1 MLSTKKSRNSFYIIT
16 TVFWIAVYCVF
27 MKYALKWDKEKQLEA
42 QDMYSQ
48 VDDKSPEA
56 YYP

>member
-1 MLSTKKSRNSFYIIT
+1 
-16 TVFWIAVYCVF
+16 

>member
-1 MLSTKKSRNSFYIIT
+1 MLSTKKLHNSFYIIT

-27 MKYALKWDKEKQLEA
+27 MKYALKWDNEKKLEA
-42 QDMYSQ
+42 EDMYGQ
-48 VDDKSPEA
+48 VDDRSAEA

>member
-16 TVFWIAVYCVF
+16 TVFWITAYCVF

-42 QDMYSQ
+42 QDMYGQ
-48 VDDKSPEA
+48 VDDRSAEA